1 MTTATATATAT
12 APMRAKMTLDRVTGR
27 VTMYRL
33 VVFSLVA
40 LGLIAAIMSLAGQLF
55 YTPAQI
61 AVSAVVAVGATYLTG
76 MLFALLFRTRAHI
89 ESSIITGL
97 LLLFLFR
104 PTTDITEL
112 STIALAAL
120 IASASKYLLA
130 IRRRH
135 IFNPAAIGAVV
146 VSLLQLNF
154 AAWWLGTPVMLPFV
168 ALATLL
174 ILYRTHRLT
183 MGLVFIALAAVLTTY
198 MSVRNG
204 NSIDGATVL
213 SALGTAFASSPI
225 VFLAGFMLSEPL
237 TLPPRR
243 WQQLVLAVIVA
254 VLLSVTFSFGPFYN
268 SPELALVVGN
278 IFAFAVGQRR
288 GIRLDFRGR
297 TQLTP
302 TSWEFEFE
310 PQRRL
315 AFLPG
320 QYMELTL
327 PHTGSDPR
335 GLRRVFSIASAPA
348 AVSSSSTAGTGV
360 VRFGLRIPEVS
371 STFKR
376 TLLELKPGETVAA
389 TSIGGDFVLP
399 RDASRPLLLVA
410 GGIGITPFISQL
422 EHLEATGQVRDVVL
436 VYSSSS
442 AAEIAYAERLERGQ
456 HRVLLVSPTA
466 PKTLPASWTWIGAGP
481 LTGAML
487 LEAVPDAT
495 SRDAFVSGPPQL
507 VTSLRQ
513 ALRRAGVRRVKADY
527 FSGY

>member
-33 VVFSLVA
+33 VVFSLIA
-40 LGLIAAIMSLAGQLF
+40 LAVIAIILSLAGQVF
-55 YTPAQI
+55 YTPAEI
-61 AVSAVVAVGATYLTG
+61 ALSGIVAVGATYLTSL
-76 MLFALLFRTRAHI
+76 LFALVFRTRAHI

-104 PTTDITEL
+104 PTTDVTEL
-112 STIALAAL
+112 GTIALAAL

-135 IFNPAAIGAVV
+135 IFNPAAIGALVV
-146 VSLLQLNF
+146 GLLQLNF
-154 AAWWLGTPVMLPFV
+154 AAWWIATPAMLPFT

-183 MGLVFIALAAVLTTY
+183 MGLGFIALAAALITAGLVT
-198 MSVRNG
+198 SADV
-204 NSIDGATVL
+204 IDG
-213 SALGTAFASSPI
+213 SAVFSAIGVAFTSYPI

-254 VLLSVTFSFGPFYN
+254 VLLWVPFSFGPFYN
-268 SPELALVVGN
+268 SPELALVIGN

-327 PHTGSDPR
+327 PHKGSDPR

-348 AVSSSSTAGTGV
+348 ATGV

-399 RDASRPLLLVA
+399 RDVTRPLLLVA

-422 EHLEATGQVRDVVL
+422 EHLEATGQKRDVVL

-442 AAEIAYAERLERGQ
+442 SAEIAYAERLERGQ

-466 PKTLPASWTWIGAGP
+466 PETLPASWTWIGAGP
-481 LTGAML
+481 LTGSML

-513 ALRRAGVRRVKADY
+513 ALRRAGVRRAKSDY

>member
-1 MTTATATATAT
+1 
-12 APMRAKMTLDRVTGR
+12 V
-27 VTMYRL
+27 
-33 VVFSLVA
+33 
-40 LGLIAAIMSLAGQLF
+40 F

-61 AVSAVVAVGATYLTG
+61 SLTAVVAVGATFVTSWA
-76 MLFALLFRTRAHI
+76 FALAFRTRAHL

-104 PTTDITEL
+104 PTTDPAEL
-112 STIALAAL
+112 GTIALAAL

-135 IFNPAAIGAVV
+135 IFNPAAIGALVV
-146 VSLLQLNF
+146 GLTQLNF
-154 AAWWLGTPVMLPFV
+154 AAWWIATPAMLPFT
-168 ALATLL
+168 AIATLL
-174 ILYRTHRLT
+174 ILYRTHRLA
-183 MGLVFIALAAVLTTY
+183 MGLTFIALATLLITATTVSGDTSVVDAVSIALTSY
-198 MSVRNG
+198 
-204 NSIDGATVL
+204 
-213 SALGTAFASSPI
+213 PI

-254 VLLSVTFSFGPFYN
+254 VLLWTPFTFGPLYN

-278 IFAFAVGQRR
+278 VFAFAVGQRR
-288 GIRLDFRGR
+288 GISLAFRGR

-310 PQRRL
+310 PQRPL
-315 AFLPG
+315 AFQAG

-327 PHTGSDPR
+327 PHKRSDPR
-335 GLRRVFSIASAPA
+335 GLRRVFSIASAPG
-348 AVSSSSTAGTGV
+348 AVAGGSAPHPASASSSNDSAAPSAAGSGASV

-376 TLLELKPGETVAA
+376 ALLELQPGETVAA
-389 TSIGGDFVLP
+389 TSISGDFVLP
-399 RDASRPLLLVA
+399 RDAARSLLLVA

-422 EHLEATGQVRDVVL
+422 EHLEATGQKRDVVL

-442 AAEIAYAERLERGQ
+442 PAEIAYAERLERGQ
-456 HRVLLVSPTA
+456 HRVLLVSPA
-466 PKTLPASWTWIGAGP
+466 QPKYLPATWTWIGAGP
-481 LTGAML
+481 LTGEML
-487 LEAVPDAT
+487 LAAVPDAT
-495 SRDAFVSGPPQL
+495 SRDAFVSGAPHL
-507 VTSLRQ
+507 VTTLRQ

>member
-1 MTTATATATAT
+1 MTEARNPSPASSSAAVATTSTT
-12 APMRAKMTLDRVTGR
+12 VPMRLKMMLDRMTGR

-33 VVFSLVA
+33 VVLT
-40 LGLIAAIMSLAGQLF
+40 LIVLAVIAVVLSFAGQIF
-55 YTPAQI
+55 YTPTEI
-61 AVSAVVAVGATYLTG
+61 ALTAVVAVGATFVSSW
-76 MLFALLFRTRAHI
+76 LFALLFRTRAHL

-104 PTTDITEL
+104 PTTDVAEL
-112 STIALAAL
+112 GTIALAAL

-135 IFNPAAIGAVV
+135 IFNPAAIGALIVG
-146 VSLLQLNF
+146 LLQLNF
-154 AAWWLGTPVMLPFV
+154 AAWWIATPAMLPFT
-168 ALATLL
+168 AIAALL
-174 ILYRTHRLT
+174 ILYRTHRLV
-183 MGLVFIALAAVLTTY
+183 MGLWFIALAAVLITYTGVSNGTPLFSAIETTFTSY
-198 MSVRNG
+198 
-204 NSIDGATVL
+204 
-213 SALGTAFASSPI
+213 PI

-254 VLLSVTFSFGPFYN
+254 VLLWTPFSFGPVYN

-315 AFLPG
+315 SFLPG

-327 PHTGSDPR
+327 PHTKSDPR

-348 AVSSSSTAGTGV
+348 DTGL

-376 TLLELKPGETVAA
+376 ALLELQPGETVAA
-389 TSIGGDFVLP
+389 TSIGGDFILP
-399 RDASRPLLLVA
+399 RDVERPLLLVA

-422 EHLEATGQVRDVVL
+422 EHLEATGQKRDVVL

-442 AAEIAYAERLERGQ
+442 AAEIAYAERIEHGQ

-466 PKTLPASWTWIGAGP
+466 PDTLPATWTWIGAGP

-487 LEAVPDAT
+487 LAAVPDAT
-495 SRDAFVSGPPQL
+495 ARDAFVSGPPQL